1 MGLQGK
7 QLDEQKA
14 LLQAVIYASRVPI
27 VAVNTQGNITTWSPA
42 AERLFGWKE
51 SEVLGR
57 PSPLIPR
64 GKHAEYRSLREVALH
79 GATFTGAQVCAQKK
93 DGSCIPVLVS
103 AAPLR
108 DPKGAVQG
116 VVAVIDDVSAGTH
129 TQEPVV
135 RSEEQGRYIADLFR
149 RSLVPASEMVFSTLE
164 VATLC
169 EPALTAPN
177 VGGDFCD
184 AFALNAGKVAL
195 LVGDVC
201 GRGLEPAIYGDHLK
215 YAVRAYL
222 RESPY
227 PTQALT
233 RLNRFVC
240 DTQRLDG
247 RGEETFTVLTLGV
260 VDPASGEMVLALAG
274 AEPPLLLRKRSGAT
288 KTIPVTPKLPLG
300 IEAGETYGAV
310 TLRLEPG
317 DTLLLTTD
325 GITEARHEHE
335 FLDSAGLLRLFE
347 HASAESPQLG
357 ELGQAILDGAR
368 TFAGGSLRDDA
379 CLLLARRK
387 DVGKAA
393 GEASATGDDARC

>member
-1 MGLQGK
+1 MK
-7 QLDEQKA
+7 TTREEPDERKA
-14 LLQAVIYASRVPI
+14 LLQAVIYASRMPV
-27 VAVNTQGNITTWSPA
+27 VAVNTQGNITMWSPA

-57 PSPLIPR
+57 PSPLIPPE
-64 GKHAEYRSLREVALH
+64 KQADYRSLRQIVLN
-79 GATFTGAQVCAQKK
+79 GATFTGARVCARKK
-93 DGSCIPVLVS
+93 DGSCIRVLVS

-116 VVAVIDDVSAGTH
+116 VVAVIDDVSAGRQA
-129 TQEPVV
+129 QESSVQ
-135 RSEEQGRYIADLFR
+135 SQEQERYIAHLFQ
-149 RSLVPASEMVFSTLE
+149 RSLVPAAEVVFSTLE

-169 EPALTAPN
+169 EPALAGPN

-201 GRGLEPAIYGDHLK
+201 GRGLEAAIYADHLK

-274 AEPPLLLRKRSGAT
+274 AEPPLLRKSSGEI
-288 KTIPVTPKLPLG
+288 KTISTRANLPLG
-300 IEAGETYGAV
+300 IEAGETYGAI

-317 DTLLLTTD
+317 DTLLLATD
-325 GITEARHEHE
+325 GITEARRGPE
-335 FLDSAGLLRLFE
+335 FLDSAGLVRLFE
-347 HASAESPQLG
+347 QASAESPRLR
-357 ELGQAILDGAR
+357 EIGQAILNGAR
-368 TFAGGSLRDDA
+368 TFTGGSLRDDA

-387 DVGKAA
+387 DA
-393 GEASATGDDARC
+393 GEASPAGENVRY